1 MENLH
6 YHYHIHIDNTPRVS
20 YKQLKDLQEKGKK
33 VEMTT
38 DEKIRWY
45 KRVKQLRDQKMKKL
59 ENQGKSKLTDG
70 FWQEQEP
77 TTFDRTEIKY
87 HTEYLIH
94 ATS

>member
-70 FWQEQEP
+70 F
-77 TTFDRTEIKY
+77 
-87 HTEYLIH
+87 
-94 ATS
+94 